1 MTQAYIR
8 LGENMPSILSKKML
22 IHSFEL
28 VAVPSS
34 AERRGTVTLAA
45 PANSS
50 ANRIERKLLAE
61 SIFRTSTD
69 E

>member
-1 MTQAYIR
+1 
-8 LGENMPSILSKKML
+8 ML

-34 AERRGTVTLAA
+34 AERRGALTLAA
-45 PANSS
+45 PANPP
-50 ANRIERKLLAE
+50 ANSIERKMLAE

-69 E
+69 K

>member
-1 MTQAYIR
+1 
-8 LGENMPSILSKKML
+8 MPSILSKKML

-34 AERRGTVTLAA
+34 AERRGALTLAA
-45 PANSS
+45 PANPP
-50 ANRIERKLLAE
+50 ANSIERKMLAE

-69 E
+69 K

>member
-1 MTQAYIR
+1 
-8 LGENMPSILSKKML
+8 MPSILSKKML

-34 AERRGTVTLAA
+34 AERWGALTLAA
-45 PANSS
+45 PANPPENPR
-50 ANRIERKLLAE
+50 ANSIERKMLAG

-69 E
+69 K